1 MDLRQQIEAFV
12 PGNAQEAAD
21 RQLLL
26 QRLEEPGVFTRENL
40 AGHFTASGWVVSPD
54 RGSVLMIYHNIYD
67 SWSWMG
73 GHADGETDLRAVA
86 EREVREE
93 SGIRELELLKE
104 GIFSLEVLTVDGH
117 EKRGK
122 YVSSHL
128 HYNVTYLFQADT
140 NQQTASNPE
149 ENSGVQWIRVADL
162 PKRVSEPWF
171 LERIYSKLCDK
182 VRLM

>member
-1 MDLRQQIEAFV
+1 MV
-12 PGNAQEAAD
+12 
-21 RQLLL
+21 
-26 QRLEEPGVFTRENL
+26 
-40 AGHFTASGWVVSPD
+40 
-54 RGSVLMIYHNIYD
+54 YHNIYD